1 MNLACLYANM
11 SMRGTDMTLFRTL
24 PSLRFAAIAA
34 AALLVAAFSAPA
46 MAIPAALH
54 AYDLKG
60 SFADALGGNAI
71 TSGGGTL
78 GPTGYTLNSVVQ
90 GPSLTG
96 PGITDHYSIE
106 MKFLIDSTSG
116 FKKLIDFKNRG
127 SDTGLYNLNSAQ
139 NFYNVAT
146 GPGGI
151 YAAGSLA
158 HLVVTR
164 NSTTDLFT
172 AFVDGVQQ
180 ISFTDSGDLAVISSN
195 ILHFLRDDAVTGG
208 EQTTGFIDYIR
219 IYDTVLSEPD
229 VTELFNGGQPDN
241 LGNAIPEPGLIALF
255 GLGLIG
261 IELARRYRKQ
271 PI

>member
-1 MNLACLYANM
+1 MKLACLYANM

-24 PSLRFAAIAA
+24 PSHRCAAVAA
-34 AALLVAAFSAPA
+34 AGLLVAAFSAPA

-54 AYDLKG
+54 AYDLNG

-78 GPTGYTLNSVVQ
+78 GPTGYTLDASNQ

-106 MKFLIDSTSG
+106 MKFSIDSTSG

-146 GPGGI
+146 GPGGA

-164 NSTTDLFT
+164 DGTTDLFT

-195 ILHFLRDDAVTGG
+195 ILHFLRDDAATGG

-219 IYDTVLSEPD
+219 IFDTVLSQPD
-229 VTELFNGGQPDN
+229 VADLFNGEQPDN
-241 LGNAIPEPGLIALF
+241 PGGAIPEPRLVALF
-255 GLGLIG
+255 GLGLAG
-261 IELARRYRKQ
+261 LGFVRRQRQ
-271 PI
+271 RT

>member
-1 MNLACLYANM
+1 MK
-11 SMRGTDMTLFRTL
+11 LFETF
-24 PSLRFAAIAA
+24 SSHRFAAIAA
-34 AALLVAAFSAPA
+34 AGLLVAAFSAPA

-54 AYDLKG
+54 AYDLNG

-78 GPTGYTLNSVVQ
+78 GPTGYTLDASNQ

-106 MKFLIDSTSG
+106 MKFSIDTTSG
-116 FKKLIDFKNRG
+116 YRKLIDFKNRG

-146 GPGGI
+146 GPGGV
-151 YAAGSLA
+151 YAAGSPV

-164 NSTTDLFT
+164 DGTTDLFA

-195 ILHFLRDDAVTGG
+195 ILHFLRDDAATGG

-219 IYDTVLSEPD
+219 IFRTVLSQPD
-229 VTELFNGGQPDN
+229 VTDLFNGGQPDN
-241 LGNAIPEPGLIALF
+241 LGNAISEPGLAVLF
-255 GLGLIG
+255 GLGLAGIG
-261 IELARRYRKQ
+261 LARRQWKQ
-271 PI
+271 PA